1 MTLWCL
7 CAVVSVY
14 GTGLAST
21 NSITY
26 QSIPRNHS
34 RTPCRS
40 ILSIILSR
48 PACRAIFF
56 SPRLATYLALI
67 PSAYPVD
74 DAGTNCILTASAI
87 EFCNIM
93 CYDLLDKHTTV
104 IIDKTTGEPVSAK
117 QIEITKVRRM
127 PASDPILVIRT
138 HTDTAITRILTSK
151 FISVFIP

>member
-1 MTLWCL
+1 
-7 CAVVSVY
+7 
-14 GTGLAST
+14 
-21 NSITY
+21 
-26 QSIPRNHS
+26 
-34 RTPCRS
+34 
-40 ILSIILSR
+40 
-48 PACRAIFF
+48 
-56 SPRLATYLALI
+56 
-67 PSAYPVD
+67 
-74 DAGTNCILTASAI
+74 
-87 EFCNIM
+87 M